1 MKRTGC
7 IVAAALLLGLLLAG
21 ITGYFIWHSGQDKYV
36 RAEMVGA
43 LGGAGM
49 NGGEAAV
56 PGEAPNPGAVPD
68 MGEAPDTGGAPY
80 MGEASGPGEAGGAGI
95 SGNSPRGAD
104 GPDAMAG
111 GLSAN
116 PNGAKEQG
124 PGAGTEDEDSTLQL
138 VFAGDILLS
147 DHVLN
152 AYRKA
157 GNIGGVVD
165 SGFRKVIDGSDIF
178 MANEEFPFS
187 SRGTAAADKQFTFRL
202 PPEKVSMFQ
211 ELGIDIVTLANNHAL
226 DFGTDALLD
235 TCSTLDD
242 AGILRV
248 GAGANL
254 DEAKKPV
261 FMEVKG
267 RRIGFLGASRV
278 IPEGSW
284 NATSKGPGM
293 LTTYDPALLLEE
305 IRTARESCD
314 YLVVY
319 VHWGI
324 ERDERPQEYQRT
336 LGQQYI
342 DAGADLVVGSHPH
355 VMQGLEYYRGK
366 PIVYS
371 LGNFVFGSSIP
382 KTALLE
388 VEWDGE
394 NALLRLVPG
403 TSSGGYTRMLT
414 DQGEKAGFYQYIT
427 SISYGVTVGEDG
439 IVVPGEDGA
448 AGLEESGA

>member
-43 LGGAGM
+43 SEGVGMAGGMTPDGEGPDGRGTGGNKTSDAGTGGAGQ
-49 NGGEAAV
+49 GDAGTDSV
-56 PGEAPNPGAVPD
+56 PNQEDGPGRDSQGTTDSGSSAAPN
-68 MGEAPDTGGAPY
+68 GEEGQGTGTGTADN
-80 MGEASGPGEAGGAGI
+80 ASP
-95 SGNSPRGAD
+95 
-104 GPDAMAG
+104 
-111 GLSAN
+111 
-116 PNGAKEQG
+116 
-124 PGAGTEDEDSTLQL
+124 LQL

-157 GNIGGVVD
+157 GGIGGVVD
-165 SGFRKVIDGSDIF
+165 SGFRQVIDESDIF
-178 MANEEFPFS
+178 MVNEEFPFS

-211 ELGIDIVTLANNHAL
+211 ELGIYIVTLANNHAL

-242 AGILRV
+242 AGIARV
-248 GAGANL
+248 GAGASL
-254 DEAKKPV
+254 EEAKRPV
-261 FMEVKG
+261 FMEAKG

-293 LTTYDPALLLEE
+293 LTTYDPSLLLEE
-305 IRTARESCD
+305 IKKAREECD

-342 DAGADLVVGSHPH
+342 DAGADLVIGSHPH
-355 VMQGLEYYRGK
+355 VLQGLEYYKGK

-382 KTALLE
+382 KTALLK
-388 VEWDGE
+388 VEWDGTD
-394 NALLRLVPG
+394 AALRLVPG
-403 TSSGGYTRMLT
+403 TSSGGYTRMLA
-414 DQGEKAGFYQYIT
+414 DEGEKNGFYQYIT

-439 IVVPGEDGA
+439 LVIPGE
-448 AGLEESGA
+448 

>member
-21 ITGYFIWHSGQDKYV
+21 ITGYFIYHSGQDKYV
-36 RAEMVGA
+36 RAEMAGASEGVGIA
-43 LGGAGM
+43 GAEEPVPEETGGAG
-49 NGGEAAV
+49 GV
-56 PGEAPNPGAVPD
+56 TNPDSVQG
-68 MGEAPDTGGAPY
+68 T
-80 MGEASGPGEAGGAGI
+80 
-95 SGNSPRGAD
+95 D
-104 GPDAMAG
+104 GPDAADG
-111 GLSAN
+111 GLSDA
-116 PNGAKEQG
+116 PNGVKEQD
-124 PGAGTEDEDSTLQL
+124 PETGTEDKDPPLQF

-152 AYRKA
+152 AYQKA

-165 SGFRKVIDGSDIF
+165 SGFRQVIDASDIF

-187 SRGTAAADKQFTFRL
+187 RRGTAAADKQFTFRL

-254 DEAKKPV
+254 EEAKKPV
-261 FMEVKG
+261 FMEAKG
-267 RRIGFLGASRV
+267 RKIGFLGASRV
-278 IPEGSW
+278 IPESSW
-284 NATSKGPGM
+284 NAASKEPGM
-293 LTTYDPALLLEE
+293 LTTYDPSLLLEE
-305 IRTARESCD
+305 IKKAREACD
-314 YLVVY
+314 YLVIY

-324 ERDERPQEYQRT
+324 ERDERPQEYQRI
-336 LGQQYI
+336 LGQRYI

-355 VMQGLEYYRGK
+355 VMQGLEYYKGK

-382 KTALLE
+382 KTALLK

-394 NALLRLVPG
+394 DALLRLVPG

-414 DQGEKAGFYQYIT
+414 DEGEKAGFYQYIT

-439 IVVPGEDGA
+439 IVAPGEENA
-448 AGLEESGA
+448 AEQEESGI